1 MAQVAPE
8 RTPLLAL
15 KLSIDNHLSKLL
27 PFVRENKGAIEIP
40 SSPPTNHR
48 DHHSNE
54 CVKYML
60 KQASDMDAADDEAK
74 SKAKDVGL
82 NRRQMRDTQD
92 ITRSLTMLHSKMMK
106 ERDRIRL
113 GFDHNSFMDWKV
125 SPPVAAAVT
134 FRVMLVMYLVTLVFC
149 VVVYAV
155 VNLIT
160 LTASDDSNS
169 HKDRVS
175 YTKAL
180 LTVLGGSGFFI
191 SVSMFALFS
200 SMTTFSIA
208 TVLLM
213 GMPVLFVGT
222 AGFFNPAIFTQISGY
237 SVNVIFIFLCA
248 TITIT
253 YTYRYISDK
262 EHGFNYLHILA
273 TKAALRR
280 SEGKTDRRE
289 RTFKEMLKISVLASL
304 PTSFILFVCL
314 AYVAGVV
321 QLFQLSDRTYWKVL
335 VTLLALAIKVGG
347 NKCLL
352 TILSRNTPK
361 PWLCDLTIFVYEYA
375 TALMCRILQMPI
387 PNTTTAQLI
396 SLATAVVEVATRNFF
411 FVLYLKAGMNNSFWV
426 EKDRMA
432 YAKRAKLRVQDCSND
447 MVVEYLSTF
456 TSSLFLLY
464 LEPSGVFKFASDE
477 AVSSSTVLML
487 AAYQLAP
494 EVGLDFYATFMEVF
508 AGLREVHIMY
518 WARGTGSDSRSRNF
532 FDRQGDLFKA
542 TVTKITMT
550 VAVTCFILI
559 VCIK

>member
-8 RTPLLAL
+8 RSPLLAL
-15 KLSIDNHLSKLL
+15 TLSIDNHLSKLL
-27 PFVRENKGAIEIP
+27 PFVRENKDAIELP
-40 SSPPTNHR
+40 SSPPTNHQNK
-48 DHHSNE
+48 DAIDPNHHSKE
-54 CVKYML
+54 CIKYML
-60 KQASDMDAADDEAK
+60 KQASDMDAADNEAK

-92 ITRSLTMLHSKMMK
+92 ITKSLTMLHSKMMK

-113 GFDHNSFMDWKV
+113 GVDHNTFMDWKV

-134 FRVMLVMYLVTLVFC
+134 FRVMLIMYLVTLVFC
-149 VVVYAV
+149 VFVYAV

-160 LTASDDSNS
+160 LTASDESNS
-169 HKDRVS
+169 HSDRVS

-180 LTVLGGSGFFI
+180 LTILGGSGYFL
-191 SVSMFALFS
+191 SMTLFAFFS
-200 SMTTFSIA
+200 SMTTFSIVS
-208 TVLLM
+208 VLSM
-213 GMPVLFVGT
+213 GMPVLFVGF
-222 AGFFNPAIFTQISGY
+222 AGFFNPAIFAQVSGY

-248 TITIT
+248 AMSIT
-253 YTYRYISDK
+253 YTYMYIKDK
-262 EHGFNYLHILA
+262 EHGFNYLHNFA

-280 SEGKTDRRE
+280 T
-289 RTFKEMLKISVLASL
+289 
-304 PTSFILFVCL
+304 
-314 AYVAGVV
+314 GVV

-335 VTLLALAIKVGG
+335 VTLLALAIKVCG
-347 NKCLL
+347 NKGLL
-352 TILSRNTPK
+352 ILLSRNTPK
-361 PWLCDLTIFVYEYA
+361 PWLCDLTLFVYEYA
-375 TALMCRILQMPI
+375 TALMCRILQMSI
-387 PNTTTAQLI
+387 PDTTTAQLI
-396 SLATAVVEVATRNFF
+396 SLAAAVVEVATRNFF
-411 FVLYLKAGMNNSFWV
+411 FVLFLKAGMNNSFWV

-456 TSSLFLLY
+456 TTSLFLLY

-494 EVGLDFYATFMEVF
+494 EIGLDFYATFMEAF
-508 AGLREVHIMY
+508 AGLKMVHIMY
-518 WARGTGSDSRSRNF
+518 WSRGAGSDPRSRNF